1 MNGNKPWYASKTYH
15 GLFVILIGLAVG
27 QFGGEVSPELHAQIG
42 EMVGGVL
49 SIVGVLLAANGRN
62 RAQGKITMKKSLKKE

>member
-15 GLFVILIGLAVG
+15 GLFVILIGLVVG

-49 SIVGVLLAANGRN
+49 SIVGVILAANGRN
-62 RAQGKITMKKSLKKE
+62 KAKSGIALKKE